1 MWLSLLLLVIGF
13 LGLVWSAQKFVEAA
27 AVTASHLGVSTLI
40 IGLTVVSVGTSAP
53 EIVVALLASFEDSPD
68 IAVGNAIGSNIA
80 NIGLVLGVTALVVP
94 LPFNQRV
101 LRNEMPML
109 IVATLLTG
117 FCLFN
122 LVLGRLDGLLLISML
137 ALILFRM
144 ARASKNNSNKILE
157 LAEEELGDLPE
168 MGHVKTTAWL
178 LAGLGVLLLSAHVIV
193 SSAAH
198 IALILG
204 VPEMVVGLTVVA
216 VGTSLPEL
224 AASLEA
230 AIRGRTGMA
239 IGNVVGSNILNI
251 LAVLVVPAF
260 VHPVDITPTAF
271 WRDYGVMF
279 AFTALMA
286 LFAYG
291 IGAKKEISRFEGGVL
306 VTALIGYYWLLVV
319 QQS

>member
-27 AVTASHLGVSTLI
+27 AVTARHIGVSTLI

-53 EIVVALLASFEDSPD
+53 EIVVALLASFEGAPA

-80 NIGLVLGVTALVVP
+80 NIGLVLGVTALFVP
-94 LPFNQRV
+94 LPFSTRV
-101 LRNEMPML
+101 LRNELPML
-109 IVATLLTG
+109 ILATLLTG

-122 LVLGRLDGLLLISML
+122 LMLGRIDGLLLISML
-137 ALILFRM
+137 GFILYRM
-144 ARASKNNSNKILE
+144 ARASKKSGKLLE
-157 LAEEELGDLPE
+157 AVEEELHDLPE
-168 MGHVKTTAWL
+168 MGHLKTTFWL
-178 LAGLGVLLLSAHVIV
+178 LLGLGVLLLSAHVIV
-193 SSAAH
+193 VSAEN
-198 IALILG
+198 IALLLG

-224 AASLEA
+224 AASFEA
-230 AIRGRTGMA
+230 AIRGRTGLA

-251 LAVLVVPAF
+251 LAVLVVPAV
-260 VHPVDITPTAF
+260 VHPLAISPTEF
-271 WRDYGVMF
+271 WRDFGVMF

-291 IGAKKEISRFEGGVL
+291 IGSKKEISRFEGGVL
-306 VTALIGYYWLLVV
+306 VIALAGYYWLLVI
-319 QQS
+319 QQA